1 MKHREYIRRVAGAKY
16 AVLFIHGIVGT
27 PNHFRE
33 AIPLMELVPEDWS
46 VHNMLLPG
54 HGGTVKDFGQ
64 SSMKAW
70 RAAARDAFDA
80 LAQTHEKVII
90 VGHSMGTL
98 FALGMAAEHPEKV
111 PALFLMGVP
120 MRPQLAPAAINSS
133 LRLALGKLRPGRPE
147 MAIEAA
153 CGTTPTWMLWKYLPW
168 IPRFV
173 ELFLQVRRTEQILD
187 QVRVPTIAFQSRKDE
202 LVNRAST
209 KVLRR
214 NNCIELRILEQSS
227 HFYYSAEDSQRVIV
241 EFKKLIDTIEKK
253 QHR

>member
-1 MKHREYIRRVAGAKY
+1 MKHREYIRRVAGAKC

-33 AIPLMELVPEDWS
+33 AIPLMELVPENWS
-46 VHNMLLPG
+46 VHNLLLPG
-54 HGGTVKDFGQ
+54 HGGTVKDFGA

-70 RAAARDAFDA
+70 RFAARKAFDA
-80 LAQTHEKVII
+80 LARTHEKVLIA
-90 VGHSMGTL
+90 GHSMGTL
-98 FALGMAAEHPEKV
+98 FALELAVDYPEKI

-120 MRPQLAPAAINSS
+120 MRPRLAPAAINSS

-173 ELFLQVRRTEQILD
+173 ELFIQVGRTERILD
-187 QVRVPTIAFQSRKDE
+187 RMKVRATAFQSRRDE
-202 LVNRAST
+202 LVAFRST
-209 KVLRR
+209 KVLRKCEAVHVR
-214 NNCIELRILEQSS
+214 VLEHSS
-227 HFYYSAEDSQRVIV
+227 HFYYCAEDSKTVR
-241 EFKKLIDTIEKK
+241 EAFSKLIDTI
-253 QHR
+253 Q